1 MRLLNEDNYLPYN
14 NITTMTKRCKEQV
27 TGPIPVSMAKVCTVP
42 SQSTPCF
49 TRQFTST
56 RQQYVKVGV
65 CI

>member
-1 MRLLNEDNYLPYN
+1 
-14 NITTMTKRCKEQV
+14 MTKRCKEQV